1 MEKSSDGTSCL
12 RTGSRIILYLVLLL
26 FPVFEKVKSD
36 ALLSSWLVNCTR
48 HQHEKV
54 EKEID
59 CIKKMLLH
67 FSIDNGKSG
76 ESDTIETFV
85 TQVREYNGGSRD
97 LEEPYRI
104 TMYKSDIYVQYP
116 LQFLQSFNGNPHE
129 VESFAHNCKDDSK
142 DKTPNCGW
150 LYNKAGEKVKDSQG
164 FCCLCTVKDKLP
176 PWLGGE
182 SLPRRSKQDCNST
195 LLSFLNLL
203 PWRRRGSAHCL
214 RYSTQWYPTYQVGL
228 SNQTFTIRIKTDLA
242 HSSREVSSLSQNFD
256 SVEVTSHLRVDI
268 NSRRTMKGK
277 LQAFSIMNTEP
288 PDLADQYLSIP
299 YEKGKIDL
307 TTNTSKWLT
316 LPKSFY
322 TLDGRDCDKIGIS
335 HSAFRL
341 QPQPCNHG
349 FQSCCSNQL
358 DKFAKDESE
367 RLANGETPLYA
378 VSRHGKVFASHQTH
392 NSTLNLLTNQTVT
405 SLLTLEVKADDLK
418 YFVHRSPG
426 KIMEASFESTQTHLS
441 GGLLKVE
448 ILNAGKKTA
457 NFTLHTEECPLLLNF
472 STVEVRSLKPR
483 NTLSSFT
490 FNVSETDDS
499 SYFSTCKVFLQDN
512 MGDKTDTFEVKLD
525 YPSRDEL
532 AFLLRA
538 EATGTNSKNSSSLF
552 NWIYSLFNYTK
563 WFGVFNTTFN
573 FCWFSCPKNT
583 LESES
588 STGGQST
595 FRCEYSSQTI
605 PDLDENGF
613 TAKCP
618 DAPGTPTGSGN
629 FSLYNIFTWTPCG
642 ECSNI
647 VLDFKCYVTTLC
659 WKEIL
664 SFVMY
669 VIAAIILIYFAWLLH
684 QAGILGP
691 IISTVLS
698 FIAMICKLLC
708 GCLTILFG
716 GRRSGGGE
724 GSSSDGDN
732 DGGGSR
738 GRRKKRKRKR
748 KKKWKRKRHKKRKWW

>member
-67 FSIDNGKSG
+67 FSIDNGKRKYQTFAFFSRSTQPIFMLILHPSDVSG

-150 LYNKAGEKVKDSQG
+150 LYNKAGEKVKDSQ
-164 FCCLCTVKDKLP
+164 
-176 PWLGGE
+176 
-182 SLPRRSKQDCNST
+182 
-195 LLSFLNLL
+195 
-203 PWRRRGSAHCL
+203 
-214 RYSTQWYPTYQVGL
+214 
-228 SNQTFTIRIKTDLA
+228 
-242 HSSREVSSLSQNFD
+242 D

-299 YEKGKIDL
+299 YEE
-307 TTNTSKWLT
+307 
-316 LPKSFY
+316 
-322 TLDGRDCDKIGIS
+322 
-335 HSAFRL
+335 
-341 QPQPCNHG
+341 
-349 FQSCCSNQL
+349 
-358 DKFAKDESE
+358 DESE

-441 GGLLKVE
+441 GGLLK
-448 ILNAGKKTA
+448 
-457 NFTLHTEECPLLLNF
+457 
-472 STVEVRSLKPR
+472 VEVRSLKPR